1 MASDQGFSA
10 LLRSHR
16 RRAGLTQDELA
27 VRAAIGVRTVR
38 DLERGRASRPQ
49 RTTAELLV
57 QALGLTGSDREE
69 FLAAA
74 RGRPAAEATDTPFL
88 RTAPTDELI
97 GRDADLA
104 ELVARLSA
112 GDGPRVT
119 TLIGVAGVGKT
130 SLATVIAHRL
140 AGAHPGGV
148 AGVAVGDDSTA
159 GELLRSVAAGFGA
172 AHRQDL
178 PEQLAGRPALL
189 FVDGMDRA
197 PGAVGEALAELLERV
212 PRLRFLATGRQPS
225 GLGGERVWP
234 VVPLATPP
242 VGLSAGTVAELMPYS
257 AIGLF
262 LERLGRVRRTR
273 LAPHEIDPL
282 AALVR
287 RLGGLPL
294 AIELAAARGRV
305 LTIPE
310 ILTSYPQP
318 RWQPDATE
326 SQPDAAGSP
335 PQPDPGHP
343 ELVVPLQA
351 VVGETYRVLAPPEQR
366 ALRLLAMFRH
376 RWSRE
381 HAEAMLDT
389 SDSDRAD
396 VVHLLDRLVALGL
409 LNVSGDHAVRF
420 RLPAA
425 VRDFAAERAAAEG
438 ELEEARK
445 RHARLGPATASGDGL
460 VP

>member
-1 MASDQGFSA
+1 MASDQGFA
-10 LLRSHR
+10 TLLRNYR
-16 RRAGLTQDELA
+16 RRAGLTQEELA

-49 RTTAELLV
+49 RTTAELLMS
-57 QALGLTGSDREE
+57 ALGLTGPDRDG

-74 RGRPAAEATDTPFL
+74 RGRGAPGAPDTPFL
-88 RTAPTDELI
+88 RAAPADDLI
-97 GRDADLA
+97 GRDADIA

-112 GDGPRVT
+112 ADVAIDGSRGT
-119 TLIGVAGVGKT
+119 TLVGVAGVGKT
-130 SLATVIAHRL
+130 SLATVVAHRL
-140 AGAHPGGV
+140 AAAHPGGV

-159 GELLRSVAAGFGA
+159 GELLSGVAAGFGA
-172 AHRQDL
+172 AGPQDL
-178 PEQLAGRPALL
+178 PGHLADGPALL
-189 FVDGMDRA
+189 FVDGVDRA
-197 PGAVGEALAELLERV
+197 PEAVTEALTGLLERA
-212 PRLRFLATGRQPS
+212 PRLRFLATGRQPA
-225 GLGGERVWP
+225 GLAEERVWP

-242 VGLSAGTVAELMPYS
+242 VGLSVEMVAELVPYP

-273 LAPHEIDPL
+273 LARHEIDPL

-310 ILTSYPQP
+310 ILAGYPGP
-318 RWQPDATE
+318 VR
-326 SQPDAAGSP
+326 
-335 PQPDPGHP
+335 PQD
-343 ELVVPLQA
+343 VVSLQA
-351 VVGETYRVLAPPEQR
+351 VVAETYRVLAPAEQR

-381 HAEAMLDT
+381 LAEALLDT
-389 SDSDRAD
+389 SDGARAD

-409 LNVSGDHAVRF
+409 LGVSGDDAVRF

-425 VRDFAAERAAAEG
+425 IRDFATERAAAEG

-445 RHARLGPATASGDGL
+445 RHARLGPDLASGAG
-460 VP
+460 VIP

>member
-1 MASDQGFSA
+1 MASEQGFA
-10 LLRSHR
+10 VLLRNYR
-16 RRAGLTQDELA
+16 RRAGLTQEELA
-27 VRAAIGVRTVR
+27 LRAAIGVRTVR

-57 QALGLTGSDREE
+57 GALGLTGSDREQ
-69 FLAAA
+69 FLDAA
-74 RGRPAAEATDTPFL
+74 RGRVVDGTSGTPFL
-88 RTAPTDELI
+88 RAATADELI
-97 GRDADLA
+97 GRDADIA
-104 ELVARLSA
+104 EVVALLSA
-112 GDGPRVT
+112 ADGPRGM
-119 TLIGVAGVGKT
+119 TLVGVAGVGKT
-130 SLATVIAHRL
+130 SLATVVAHRL
-140 AGAHPGGV
+140 ADGHPGGV

-159 GELLRSVAAGFGA
+159 DELLDSVAAGFGA
-172 AHRQDL
+172 ARAREL
-178 PEQLAGRPALL
+178 PGHLGAAAALL
-189 FVDGMDRA
+189 FVDGVDRA
-197 PGAVGEALAELLERV
+197 AAAAAEALTGLLDRM
-212 PRLRFLATGRQPS
+212 PRLRLLATGRQPA
-225 GLGGERVWP
+225 GFAGERVWP
-234 VVPLATPP
+234 VAPLTIPP
-242 VGLSAGTVAELMPYS
+242 VELSVGTVAELTPYS

-273 LAPHEIDPL
+273 LAPHEIGPL

-305 LTIPE
+305 LTVPE
-310 ILTSYPQP
+310 ILASYPVP
-318 RWQPDATE
+318 VP
-326 SQPDAAGSP
+326 
-335 PQPDPGHP
+335 HP
-343 ELVVPLQA
+343 VVPLQD
-351 VVGETYRVLAPPEQR
+351 VVAGTYRVLAPPEQR

-389 SDSDRAD
+389 SDGDRAD

-409 LNVSGDHAVRF
+409 LNVSGDDVVRF

-425 VRDFAAERAAAEG
+425 IRDFATERSAAEG

-445 RHARLGPATASGDGL
+445 RHARLAPATASGDGV

>member
-1 MASDQGFSA
+1 MASDQGFA
-10 LLRSHR
+10 VLLRNYR
-16 RRAGLTQDELA
+16 RRAGLTQEELA

-57 QALGLTGSDREE
+57 GALDLTGFDRAA

-74 RGRPAAEATDTPFL
+74 RGRPAHDSFPPEIPHPPDTPFL
-88 RTAPTDELI
+88 RATPTDDLI
-97 GRDADLA
+97 GRDADIA
-104 ELVARLSA
+104 RLVAGVPA
-112 GDGPRVT
+112 TGGPRGT
-119 TLIGVAGVGKT
+119 TLVGVAGVGKT
-130 SLATVIAHRL
+130 SLATVVAHRL
-140 AGAHPGGV
+140 ADVHPGGV

-159 GELLRSVAAGFGA
+159 DELLDSVAAGFGA
-172 AHRQDL
+172 ARSRDMSGH
-178 PEQLAGRPALL
+178 LAGGPALL
-189 FVDGMDRA
+189 FVDGVDRA
-197 PGAVGEALAELLERV
+197 PDAVREALAGLLDRV
-212 PRLRFLATGRQPS
+212 PGLRFLATGRQPS
-225 GLGGERVWP
+225 GLAEERVWP

-242 VGLSAGTVAELMPYS
+242 AGLSVRTVAELVPYS

-273 LAPHEIDPL
+273 LAAHEIDPL

-305 LTIPE
+305 RTIPE
-310 ILTSYPQP
+310 ILAGYP
-318 RWQPDATE
+318 
-326 SQPDAAGSP
+326 GP
-335 PQPDPGHP
+335 PPHPDPARP
-343 ELVVPLQA
+343 QAVVPLHT
-351 VVGETYRVLAPPEQR
+351 VVAETYRVLAPAEQR

-381 HAEAMLDT
+381 LAEALLDT
-389 SDSDRAD
+389 VDDDRAD

-409 LNVSGDHAVRF
+409 LSVSGEDAVRF

-425 VRDFAAERAAAEG
+425 VRDFATERASAEG
-438 ELEEARK
+438 ELEDARK
-445 RHARLGPATASGDGL
+445 RHARLGPDTGSGYGV